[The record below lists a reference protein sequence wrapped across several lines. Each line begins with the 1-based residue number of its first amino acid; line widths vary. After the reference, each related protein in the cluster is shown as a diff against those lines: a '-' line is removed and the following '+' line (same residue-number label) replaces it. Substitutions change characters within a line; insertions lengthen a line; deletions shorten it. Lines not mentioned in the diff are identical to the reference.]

1 MNLLSVSLLFAVYWA
16 LWHMP
21 LSFIQGYYHSNVAEA
36 GLLYSLNFSLS
47 LIPFVILMNWLYYK
61 THRNILIAIAF
72 HVTAGSF
79 NELFATHPDS
89 KIIQTILLSILS
101 IVLIVSD
108 RDFFLRRANSEA

>member
-1 MNLLSVSLLFAVYWA
+1 
-16 LWHMP
+16 
-21 LSFIQGYYHSNVAEA
+21 
-36 GLLYSLNFSLS
+36 
-47 LIPFVILMNWLYYK
+47 MNWLYYK
-61 THRNILIAIAF
+61 TCRNILIAIAF

-108 RDFFLRRANSEA
+108 RDFFLRRANSET